1 MTTTFGHSFRQILRT
16 CVLSAAGLS
25 IAGPTL
31 GLDGKIA
38 GPTSCQLGAS
48 VAGARLAYAT
58 SGVTN
63 VSGINVNVV
72 CSLVRD
78 NTTNTNGLSD
88 LEMVVTAPAGGGNFD
103 CTALAEDRNGNPV
116 LAVHRMTSRSGA
128 QVLDWGG
135 SITVSA
141 SKGYYII
148 NCDTPAGGVIH
159 SVFHNEF

>member
-1 MTTTFGHSFRQILRT
+1 MSTPILRA
-16 CVLSAAGLS
+16 SAIVALA
-25 IAGPTL
+25 IAAVAVSPGSSL
-31 GLDGKIA
+31 GLDGKIG
-38 GPTSCQLGAS
+38 GPTACQLGAS
-48 VAGARLAYAT
+48 VSGARLAYAS

-63 VSGINVNVV
+63 VSGVNVGVV
-72 CSLVRD
+72 CALVRD

-116 LAVHRMTSRSGA
+116 IAVHRTTTSAGTK
-128 QVLDWGG
+128 VLDWGG

-141 SKGYYII
+141 SKGYYIVS
-148 NCDTPAGGVIH
+148 CDVPANGIIR